1 MTIVGPLFWKEL
13 IESAR
18 RIRYYAV
25 RSLVAGVVLT
35 TLISLGQPLAKHQVS
50 QLSGIGRQLLEQ
62 WAWVQLTALVLF
74 VPAFASG
81 LIAGEKDKK
90 TIDALFTTCLTDRE
104 ILWGKLASRLFA
116 TVVIIASSLPVIV
129 LLSFLGG
136 FGPKEIIDYA
146 LVQLATAVLCAA
158 VGLYYS
164 VISSKPYVALIRA
177 YFVILVVWLLIPMLG
192 MPVNSLWPRWGI
204 ISGMRVSASE
214 IGTLGLM
221 CINPFMWMKY
231 QSSSPFP
238 AAARWSPP
246 AYIFV
251 ALAVFVSF
259 LLLRRSHRILR
270 EAAYWQRVPRLWRW
284 TTNFYD
290 WLIRSAGRAVERRSE
305 RGFWR
310 KLWDWEIKSRLWGSW
325 ERRYGLD
332 VNPLFY
338 RRAAANVY
346 DPERYIAGLQ
356 ILGWVV
362 VLGLVFLGGYLW
374 HDLLASSENF
384 VAFLGLELPLL
395 ALVVAI
401 LASSSI
407 AREAERG
414 SLDILVLTSL
424 TPREVLVGTIWG
436 VFRTAWPI
444 FALVLLTMVVGG
456 LATLHEEALIV
467 WALTLVPMLACLTA
481 GCMLITVV
489 ARRTMAAVTAS
500 LAAPIF
506 FVGVPYVLDTLR
518 ILRGPEVLFIVLG
531 NVIVLVALR
540 VTGRRDSVF
549 MAMLLAI
556 FIPLLCMLV
565 GFYVSGGWSGNSG
578 RYGQWEYYGRGSG
591 PRWEA
596 SGPWVEINYARWL
609 LGPMFHR
616 YARAYVSDPGVS
628 ALQFGFAQTVAAI
641 WLFSL
646 ALKNL
651 DFMLGRPSP
660 NWRRWMV
667 SAESDGRG
675 DGWRS
680 PVLGGGLPLADRIR
694 DKGTSGGHESGQ
706 VDRPRPTLLSKH
718 VEE

>member
-13 IESAR
+13 IESSR

-35 TLISLGQPLAKHQVS
+35 TLISLGQPLAKHQIS
-50 QLSGIGRQLLEQ
+50 QLAGIGRQLLEQ
-62 WAWVQLTALVLF
+62 WAWVQLSALVLF

-136 FGPKEIIDYA
+136 FGPREVIDYA

-164 VISSKPYVALIRA
+164 VVSTKPYVALIRA
-177 YFVILVVWLLIPMLG
+177 YFVLLVTWLLIPMLAT
-192 MPVNSLWPRWGI
+192 PIHSLLPRWGAM
-204 ISGMRVSASE
+204 GGARMFA
-214 IGTLGLM
+214 TDLGPAALM
-221 CINPFMWMKY
+221 CINPFVWMIY
-231 QSSSPFP
+231 QNRAAFP
-238 AAARWSPP
+238 GAVRWSPP
-246 AYIFV
+246 AY
-251 ALAVFVSF
+251 VFVVLALFVSY
-259 LLLRRSHRILR
+259 LLLRRSHLILR

-284 TTNFYD
+284 TTRCYD
-290 WLIRSAGRAVERRSE
+290 WLIRSAGRAVERRSQ

-310 KLWDWEIKSRLWGSW
+310 KLWDWELKSRLWGSW
-325 ERRYGLD
+325 ERRYGLN

-338 RRAAANVY
+338 RRATANVY

-362 VLGLVFLGGYLW
+362 VLSLVFLGGYVW
-374 HDLLASSENF
+374 HDLLGDAENF

-395 ALVVAI
+395 ALVIAI

-407 AREAERG
+407 AREADRG
-414 SLDILVLTSL
+414 SLDILLLTSL
-424 TPREVLVGTIWG
+424 TAREIFAGTIWG
-436 VFRTAWPI
+436 VIRTAWPV
-444 FALVLLTMVVGG
+444 FGLVLLTMLVGS

-467 WALTLVPMLACLTA
+467 WALTLVPMIACLMA

-489 ARRTMAAVTAS
+489 ARRTMTAVTAS

-506 FVGVPYVLDTLR
+506 FVGVPYVLDTLQT
-518 ILRGPEVLFIVLG
+518 LRGPEVLYVVLG
-531 NVIVLVALR
+531 IVIVLIALR
-540 VTGRRDSVF
+540 VMGRRNSVF

-556 FIPLLCMLV
+556 SIPLLCMLV
-565 GFYVSGGWSGNSG
+565 GFYISGGWSSG
-578 RYGQWEYYGRGSG
+578 YQPSGYYSARQFYYSSE
-591 PRWEA
+591 P
-596 SGPWVEINYARWL
+596 SGPWMEINYARWL
-609 LGPMFHR
+609 LGPLYQR
-616 YARAYVSDPGVS
+616 YSMAYVSNPSVS

-641 WLFSL
+641 WLFSMT
-646 ALKNL
+646 LKNL
-651 DFMLGRPSP
+651 DFMLGRS
-660 NWRRWMV
+660 NWNLGRAI
-667 SAESDGRG
+667 SESLAAGPGGKGRAA
-675 DGWRS
+675 
-680 PVLGGGLPLADRIR
+680 VLAPGLPLADRR
-694 DKGTSGGHESGQ
+694 RARSSAD
-706 VDRPRPTLLSKH
+706 
-718 VEE
+718 